1 MGLARTLTLLSGVA
15 ATVTVSGATAQTGQA
30 AQKVTGPVAVYW
42 VSAQTQTGFGLPSGG
57 GNPDPMAMMRQMMG
71 GGGAGANKSL
81 TLQLGSSQTTAAPSA
96 EHLPPQSLAVG
107 ASLPLITPKLAPPE
121 PREPGQIPR
130 DFQKPRGRLLIF
142 WGCGEKAR
150 PGQPIVIDF
159 AKLAA
164 GQIPAGLSGLN
175 GIDFRNMSP
184 PSVSKNRTYGD
195 WPNEKTRNAGIPSQG
210 SLLGEHTIRGNYSPQ
225 INFTLEE
232 DQDFLG
238 PLNLTTNAKAAGGWA
253 NIGWNLVGNA
263 QAYFA
268 TAVGGGDG
276 ETMVLWSSSESQTA
290 AFVMPDYLAPSEINR
305 LVAAKALMGPA
316 TRSCAI
322 PKEVVDAAPQAL
334 LQLAAFGGE
343 ANFVYPPRPANPKV
357 AWNQEWA
364 VKVRYRS
371 ATGGLLGMD
380 MSETMGGRA
389 GRNKANP
396 ATQQPVQSQK
406 PAKAPSAADILRK
419 GILGGGLPFPR

>member
-1 MGLARTLTLLSGVA
+1 MGLARALALLAGAA
-15 ATVTVSGATAQTGQA
+15 ATVAVSGATAQTGQVV
-30 AQKVTGPVAVYW
+30 QKVTGPVAVYW
-42 VSAQTQTGFGLPSGG
+42 MSAQTETGFGLPSG

-71 GGGAGANKSL
+71 GGGAGSNKSL
-81 TLQLGSSQTTAAPSA
+81 TLQLGSSQTNSAPSA
-96 EHLPPQSLAVG
+96 EHLPPQSLALG
-107 ASLPLITPKLAPPE
+107 TSLPLITPKFVPSP
-121 PREPGQIPR
+121 PREPGPIPR

-142 WGCGEKAR
+142 WGCGERAR
-150 PGQPIVIDF
+150 PGQPVVIDF

-164 GQIPAGLSGLN
+164 GQVPAGLN

-195 WPNEKTRNAGIPSQG
+195 WPNEKTRNPGVPSQG

-225 INFTLEE
+225 MNFTLEE

-238 PLNLTTNAKAAGGWA
+238 PLNLTTNAKAPGGWT

-268 TAVGGGDG
+268 IAVGGGGGGSDD
-276 ETMVLWSSSESQTA
+276 ETVVLWSSSEAQAA

-305 LVAAKALMGPA
+305 QVAAKALMGPA
-316 TRSCAI
+316 TRSCTV

-343 ANFVYPPRPANPKV
+343 ANFVYPPRPENPRIP
-357 AWNQEWA
+357 WNQEWA

-380 MSETMGGRA
+380 MNEMMGGRA
-389 GRNKANP
+389 GRSSANP
-396 ATQQPVQSQK
+396 QSQK
-406 PAKAPSAADILRK
+406 PVQPPKPAKPPSAADILRK